1 MNTRTHRIK
10 VVSLLTSLFI
20 AAGLALA
27 GPLNPPSGP
36 IAPTGKTTQEVF
48 DKVAAAEPR
57 VAINATNTPGIS
69 GCVFLISQPGSY
81 YLTQDLIGV
90 PGKSGIWIGASNVTI
105 DLNGFSVRGNG
116 SSGAGIASSDF
127 VSRLEVRNG
136 TVNGWGAGGI
146 DLVPY
151 SPRACIVRNVKVHL
165 NLSGG
170 IKVSDSASIIDC
182 RAFDNTGFGISA
194 LSNGEIVGC
203 HAERNSSDGIAV
215 GNNTLIDRCVALDNS
230 GDGIS
235 ASTGSTVTNSI
246 ASDNTAHGF
255 NLTSSIRATNCSA
268 NSNGGYGFYAE
279 QSVTI
284 TDCHAVGNATSA
296 VRLAGSLSEVSRCTL
311 TGASG
316 FPVIDMIGN
325 GNQISANRLSGG
337 TFGVSGL
344 TATNALVVGN
354 HCISHS
360 SGAFNLG
367 ATCQTGPI
375 VTATGTIT
383 ATSPFA
389 NFVR

>member
-36 IAPTGKTTQEVF
+36 IAPTGKTTQEIF
-48 DKVAAAEPR
+48 DKAAAAEPR
-57 VAINATNTPGIS
+57 IAINATNTPGNS

-105 DLNGFSVRGNG
+105 DLNGFSVRGTSG
-116 SSGAGIASSDF
+116 SFVGIANSSS
-127 VSRLEVRNG
+127 VSHLEVRNG
-136 TVNGWGAGGI
+136 TVRGWDAGGI
-146 DLVPY
+146 DFVPY
-151 SPRACIVRNVKVHL
+151 APNACIVRNVKA
-165 NLSGG
+165 NSNGSGG
-170 IKVSDSASIIDC
+170 IKVSESARVIDC
-182 RAFDNTGFGISA
+182 QAIGNTGDGISA
-194 LSNGEIVGC
+194 LSNGQIIGC
-203 HAERNSSDGIAV
+203 QAEGNSRDGIAV
-215 GNNTLIDRCVALDNS
+215 LNNTLIDRCVTSNNS
-230 GDGIS
+230 GDGVS
-235 ASTGSTVTNSI
+235 AGTGSTVTNTI
-246 ASDNTAHGF
+246 ASNNTAHGF

-311 TGASG
+311 SGVSG

-354 HCISHS
+354 HCIAHS

-367 ATCQTGPI
+367 ATCQTGPL